1 LRRND
6 YSVEDSSG
14 VGVIDKAALLLSH
27 LENGPSSLSNLVA
40 ATGISRPTAHRL
52 ASALIVHRIIA
63 RDDEGR
69 YCLGPRLTELSRA
82 ANGDTLAVL
91 AASILTQLCEV
102 TGESAQ
108 LFDRQGDVRRC
119 LAAVDRSEGLRDT
132 VPVGSELSMRAGSA
146 AQVLMAW
153 LPQATRAE
161 LLVGARFCSTDVAV
175 VRERGWAHSVGQRET
190 GVCSVSAPVFAG
202 VAFHRS
208 DESRIPVAA
217 ISVSGP
223 IQRMTADP
231 GSLHA
236 ESVVRAAAQLSA
248 LLSP

>member
-1 LRRND
+1 
-6 YSVEDSSG
+6 VEDSSG
-14 VGVIDKAALLLSH
+14 VGVIDKVALLLTH
-27 LENGPSSLSNLVA
+27 LENGPCSLSSLVS

-52 ASALIVHRIIA
+52 ASALMVHRLID
-63 RDDEGR
+63 RDDGGR

-108 LFDRQGDVRRC
+108 IFDRNGDVRRC
-119 LAAVDRSEGLRDT
+119 LAAVERSEGLRDT

-153 LPQATRAE
+153 LPPATRVD
-161 LLVGARFCSTDVAV
+161 LLVGARFCSDDIAV

-202 VAFHRS
+202 IAVQSSEEPRV
-208 DESRIPVAA
+208 PVAA

-223 IQRMTADP
+223 IQRMTEDP